1 MSDLPPRHDR
11 VATPTDP
18 DPIDRTGAGGV
29 ATPTDPTRTGR
40 PGATGADRGSGL
52 TLFTWRA
59 PPVIGVGL
67 LALAAGFG
75 QFGVVAALGS
85 VAKTFGHVSAGS
97 SFADEAGLSGTMLAT
112 GLAIARLASLGGL
125 PLTGLA
131 DRFGRRGTVIGT
143 CGVGLLLTV
152 GAAFSPSYWWF
163 VVIFALGR
171 PFLSATQGVAQVAA
185 AELTGSKERAK
196 AVALI
201 AAGYAVGAGLTAI
214 IHSLAGSALGFRG
227 ILALSVVP
235 LVMLPLIARIVVE
248 PARFANIVPV
258 EHRRPVLGP
267 VGKEFR
273 ARLTVVVLLAGSIAV
288 ITGPANSMV
297 FIYAESFLHVPG
309 IVVSAMVVGAGIAGL
324 GGLLIG
330 RWAADHLGRR
340 PTVAVAMAG
349 LAVFGVLAYT
359 GSEWELLVGYI
370 LGVASGGVFAPAG
383 GALANELFPT
393 SVRASVAGW
402 YVAAGVLGAVAGL
415 LAFGAIA
422 DVGGVGDH
430 LRFAASVLFLP
441 MILTAAL
448 LLLLPETRGREP
460 EELWG

>member
-1 MSDLPPRHDR
+1 
-11 VATPTDP
+11 VFKWKA
-18 DPIDRTGAGGV
+18 
-29 ATPTDPTRTGR
+29 
-40 PGATGADRGSGL
+40 
-52 TLFTWRA
+52 A
-59 PPVIGVGL
+59 PVVGVGL
-67 LALAAGFG
+67 LAMAAGFG

-97 SFADEAGLSGTMLAT
+97 SFADEAGLSGTMLAA

-125 PLTGLA
+125 PLAGLA
-131 DRFGRRGTVIGT
+131 DRFGRRGTVLGT
-143 CGVGLLLTV
+143 CLIGLVVTV
-152 GAAFSPSYWWF
+152 GAAFSPTYWWF
-163 VVIFALGR
+163 VAIFAVGR

-185 AELTGSKERAK
+185 AELTGSGERAK

-227 ILALSVVP
+227 ILALSIVP

-248 PARFANIVPV
+248 PERFTNVVPV
-258 EHRRPVLGP
+258 EHRRPVIGP
-267 VGKEFR
+267 IGKEFR
-273 ARLTVVVLLAGSIAV
+273 ARLIVVVLLAGSIAV

-309 IVVSAMVVGAGIAGL
+309 VVVSAMVVGAGIAGL
-324 GGLLIG
+324 GGLLVG
-330 RWAADHLGRR
+330 RWAADHIGRR
-340 PTVAVAMAG
+340 PTVAVAIAG

-370 LGVASGGVFAPAG
+370 LGVASGGIFAPAG

-402 YVAAGVLGAVAGL
+402 YVAAGVLGAVVGL

-422 DVGGVGDH
+422 DVSGVGDH
-430 LRFAASVLFLP
+430 LRFAATVLFLP
-441 MILTAAL
+441 MIAMTAL

-460 EELWG
+460 EELWGG